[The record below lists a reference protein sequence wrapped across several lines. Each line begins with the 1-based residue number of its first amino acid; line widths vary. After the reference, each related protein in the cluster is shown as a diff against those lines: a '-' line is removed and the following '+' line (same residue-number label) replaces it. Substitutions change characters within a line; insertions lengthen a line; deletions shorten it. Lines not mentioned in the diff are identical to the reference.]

1 MAKWHLTNPLGQSER
16 TTDAET
22 LFWAKRRLAPLP
34 KGWHVISDASYR
46 TPAYQVKPELID
58 LCSKC
63 LRYPAEPGY
72 AQCTTCK
79 TAKREAY
86 KPRGTRGKN
95 AKSDT
100 RSASLRRAYD
110 NETPEQKE
118 ARRERLRL
126 AAIAHQERKNAR
138 RRAAEKNILRGIE
151 QRRAGQTAA
160 AKRER
165 RKPLEAEYQARYRT
179 KRLQL
184 SLGL

>member
-1 MAKWHLTNPLGQSER
+1 MAKWHLCSPLGVSER
-16 TTDAET
+16 TTDADD
-22 LFWAKRRLAPLP
+22 LFWAKRRFAPIP

-46 TPAYQVKPELID
+46 TPAYQVDPSLID
-58 LCSKC
+58 RCSKC
-63 LRYPAEPGY
+63 NRNPAVEGTQ
-72 AQCTTCK
+72 QCHDCAAHKRNAYRK
-79 TAKREAY
+79 TK
-86 KPRGTRGKN
+86 GIRGKN

-126 AAIAHQERKNAR
+126 AAIAYQERKLAR

-151 QRRAGQTAA
+151 LRRAGRNDAA
-160 AKRER
+160 ARER
-165 RKPLEAEYQARYRT
+165 NRPAELKYHRARRA
-179 KRLQL
+179 QL

>member
-16 TTDAET
+16 TTDADD
-22 LFWAKRRLAPLP
+22 LFWAKRRFAPIP

-151 QRRAGQTAA
+151 QRRAGRNDAA
-160 AKRER
+160 ARER
-165 RKPLEAEYQARYRT
+165 NRPAELKYHRARRA
-179 KRLQL
+179 QL

>member
-1 MAKWHLTNPLGQSER
+1 MKWHFVNPLGQSER
-16 TTDAET
+16 TTDADD

-63 LRYPAEPGY
+63 LRYPTEPGY

-79 TAKREAY
+79 TAKREAFH
-86 KPRGTRGKN
+86 KTKGTRGKN
-95 AKSDT
+95 AKSAT
-100 RSASLRRAYD
+100 RSESMRRWHD

-126 AAIAHQERKNAR
+126 AALRHHERKLAR
-138 RRAAEKNILRGIE
+138 RKAAEKNILRGIE
-151 QRRAGQTAA
+151 QRRAGMNAA
-160 AKRER
+160 ARRER
-165 RKPLEAEYQARYRT
+165 KRPAELAYHRARRA
-179 KRLQL
+179 QL

>member
-16 TTDAET
+16 TTDADD
-22 LFWAKRRLAPLP
+22 LFWAKRRFAPIP
-34 KGWHVISDASYR
+34 KGWHVISDASYQ

-95 AKSDT
+95 AKSAT
-100 RSASLRRAYD
+100 RAESLRRFHD
-110 NETPEQKE
+110 QESPEQKE

-126 AAIAHQERKNAR
+126 AALAHQERKLAK

-151 QRRAGQTAA
+151 QRRAGRNDAA
-160 AKRER
+160 ARER
-165 RKPLEAEYQARYRT
+165 NRPAELKYHRARRA
-179 KRLQL
+179 QL

>member
-16 TTDAET
+16 TTDADS

-63 LRYPAEPGY
+63 LRYPAEVGY

-79 TAKREAY
+79 AAKREAY
-86 KPRGTRGKN
+86 KPKGTRGKN
-95 AKSDT
+95 AKSAT
-100 RSASLRRAYD
+100 RSESLRRWHD

-126 AAIAHQERKNAR
+126 AALAHQERKNAR

-151 QRRAGQTAA
+151 QRRAGRNDAA
-160 AKRER
+160 ARER
-165 RKPLEAEYQARYRT
+165 NRPAELKYHRARRA
-179 KRLQL
+179 QL